1 MRGEEMTRQNQFIEI
16 PVAPWLAIAAII
28 VVGLI
33 GTQSAFAQEEQ
44 ASCTLATLNGMY
56 IFDASGFTA
65 LAPTTTGPTALP
77 TVWTPKAVVESLRL
91 NGDGALSA
99 VSTASVG
106 GTLVG
111 GGEFHNA
118 TGIYT
123 VNPNCTGTLAFNPQG
138 QGPRFDIFIAP
149 RGTTFHMIQTGP
161 SNVLNVLAGESR
173 RVSR

>member
-56 IFDASGFTA
+56 IFDASGFTG
-65 LAPTTTGPTALP
+65 LAPD
-77 TVWTPKAVVESLRL
+77 WTPKAVVESLRL
-91 NGDGALSA
+91 NGDGTLSA
-99 VSTASVG
+99 VSTVSVG
-106 GTLVG
+106 GNLVEG
-111 GGEFHNA
+111 GLHNA
-118 TGIYT
+118 TGTYT
-123 VNPNCTGTLAFNPQG
+123 VNPNCTGTLAFNPQP